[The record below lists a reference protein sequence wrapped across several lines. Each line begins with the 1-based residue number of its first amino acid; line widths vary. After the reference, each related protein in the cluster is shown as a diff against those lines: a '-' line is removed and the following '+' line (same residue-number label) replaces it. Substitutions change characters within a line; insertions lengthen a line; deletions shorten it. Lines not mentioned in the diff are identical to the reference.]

1 MNNENNTNQTNNQN
15 VVPNITVSNDTT
27 PSINVVNDTSTIPV
41 VNDVPQDQIQEQQLQ
56 QTQTTPVQTSTS
68 SQAPKVVKVEHVKEV
83 IKEVKSSDSKEPV
96 KNSNPTLDQANNQ
109 TPPPTNE
116 VVIKKKGNPIG
127 TVLLVLFIVFLFAF
141 VYFLPEISQFIE
153 DYKKQKSGVEDGS
166 MKSGTMTC
174 TLTKDNTDNLSTI
187 YDTTFTYIKNK
198 LKKTEQVTS
207 YKLKDDA
214 TSTDTLDDSENEC
227 QNLKSVLTGVTGI
240 EVSCAKTAVLQ
251 KTTQVIDYTKFNA
264 EEITTNIAEYKGF
277 YPEYQ
282 LDQSIAGIRKNLEE
296 SGYSCQAR
304 EYVD

>member
-15 VVPNITVSNDTT
+15 LVPNITVSNDTT
-27 PSINVVNDTSTIPV
+27 QSINVVNDTSTIPV
-41 VNDVPQDQIQEQQLQ
+41 VNDVPQEQIQEQQLQ
-56 QTQTTPVQTSTS
+56 QSTTTPTQT
-68 SQAPKVVKVEHVKEV
+68 PKVVKVEHVKEV
-83 IKEVKSSDSKEPV
+83 VKKVKSSDDKEPI
-96 KNSNPTLDQANNQ
+96 KNSKPNLNQGNNQ
-109 TPPPTNE
+109 TQPPTNE

-174 TLTKDNTDNLSTI
+174 TLTKDNTDSLSTI
-187 YDTTFTYIKNK
+187 YDTTFTYTKNK
-198 LKKTEQVTS
+198 LKKTEQMTS

-227 QNLKSVLTGVTGI
+227 QNLKSVLADVTGI
-240 EVSCAKTAVLQ
+240 DVSCDKTAVLQ
-251 KTTQVIDYTKFNA
+251 KTTQIIDYTKFNA

-296 SGYSCQAR
+296 AGYSCQAR

>member
-15 VVPNITVSNDTT
+15 LVPNITVSNDTT
-27 PSINVVNDTSTIPV
+27 QSINVVNDTSTIPV
-41 VNDVPQDQIQEQQLQ
+41 VNDVPQEQIQEQQLQ
-56 QTQTTPVQTSTS
+56 QSTTTPTQT
-68 SQAPKVVKVEHVKEV
+68 PKVVKVEHVKEV
-83 IKEVKSSDSKEPV
+83 VKKVKSSDDKEPI
-96 KNSNPTLDQANNQ
+96 KNSKPTLNQGNNQ

-174 TLTKDNTDNLSTI
+174 TLTKDNTDSLSTI
-187 YDTTFTYIKNK
+187 YDTTFTYTKNK
-198 LKKTEQVTS
+198 LKKTEQMTS

-227 QNLKSVLTGVTGI
+227 QNLKSALTDVTGI
-240 EVSCAKTAVLQ
+240 DVSCAKTAVLQ
-251 KTTQVIDYTKFNA
+251 KTTQIIDYTKFNA

-296 SGYSCQAR
+296 AGYSCQAR